1 MNRNVA
7 TVARLLGA
15 QLAGVAAAV
24 HLWWGLPRLIVY
36 LQAGSFADPRP
47 YLFVPSAILLLVAAT
62 AILLGVPAR
71 RLAALSVGVMLTY
84 AVGYAWWHL
93 TDHGGM
99 IPGGHTDTP
108 VATVVGHLLDDPLA
122 MVAMVTELLGSAA
135 LAVLFVAEGS
145 TDAAQDETGRGVD
158 GEMVDGGEMAD
169 PRAEE

>member
-1 MNRNVA
+1 MNRNVV

-47 YLFVPSAILLLVAAT
+47 YLFVPSAFLLLVAAT

-71 RLAALSVGVMLTY
+71 RLAALSIGIMLTY

-108 VATVVGHLLDDPLA
+108 VATVAGHLLDDPLA
-122 MVAMVTELLGSAA
+122 MIAMAAELLGSAA
-135 LAVLFVAEGS
+135 LAVLF
-145 TDAAQDETGRGVD
+145 AADDPDESAQATRGL
-158 GEMVDGGEMAD
+158 DGGEVAD